1 MSTNNWM
8 RTANDKNRPN
18 HPNNSSR
25 FTLQMESVPFD
36 RFHFYLPKIPHN
48 WRLPPTVKE
57 AYFRKTLEGVR
68 SVHPAPPDC
77 HLRLMETRFPFQHLK
92 QEVQRSLQDLYDSQ
106 LTMSTQHGTVNMT
119 NRNAFTLS
127 RPKLLNAEGKA
138 IPLPDPPSQNLTFG
152 LRQAARFYSFNVTI
166 DAMAA
171 YTGNPKIRSK
181 VHSVPMEREVAIT
194 IPSTKEQNPKE
205 TYVAVIWSSS
215 NLVDVM
221 HPDLTTDVLCNPNLF
236 IRQVQAITG
245 FHPSVGILL
254 RTTGSL
260 HAHVDNGTLFRQFIS
275 YYERTVLDIFIPILQ
290 EEFMAGATT
299 DIGALTEQ
307 ITSKRQQF
315 IDPVTRKLHSLSV
328 DEYYQDFTNT
338 LSILQGENSYHFDI
352 AQTFWQGLARD
363 VKEKARAHKFN
374 PSSSSQ

>member
-1 MSTNNWM
+1 
-8 RTANDKNRPN
+8 
-18 HPNNSSR
+18 
-25 FTLQMESVPFD
+25 
-36 RFHFYLPKIPHN
+36 
-48 WRLPPTVKE
+48 
-57 AYFRKTLEGVR
+57 
-68 SVHPAPPDC
+68 
-77 HLRLMETRFPFQHLK
+77 
-92 QEVQRSLQDLYDSQ
+92 
-106 LTMSTQHGTVNMT
+106 
-119 NRNAFTLS
+119 
-127 RPKLLNAEGKA
+127 
-138 IPLPDPPSQNLTFG
+138 
-152 LRQAARFYSFNVTI
+152 
-166 DAMAA
+166 MAA

-194 IPSTKEQNPKE
+194 IPSTKEQNPRE
-205 TYVAVIWSSS
+205 TYVAVIWSSN

-221 HPDLTTDVLCNPNLF
+221 HPDLTTDVLRNPNLF

-260 HAHVDNGTLFRQFIS
+260 HAHVDNGTFFRQFIS
-275 YYERTVLDIFIPILQ
+275 YYERTVLDIFIPMLQ

-338 LSILQGENSYHFDI
+338 LSIFQGETSYHFDI
-352 AQTFWQGLARD
+352 AQTFWQGLTCD
-363 VKEKARAHKFN
+363 VKEKARAHKFT
-374 PSSSSQ
+374 PSSTSQ